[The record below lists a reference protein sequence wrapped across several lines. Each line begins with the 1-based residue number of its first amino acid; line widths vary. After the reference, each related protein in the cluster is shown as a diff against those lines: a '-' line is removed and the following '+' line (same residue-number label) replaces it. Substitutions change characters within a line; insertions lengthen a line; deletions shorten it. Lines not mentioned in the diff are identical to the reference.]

1 MTRYDAVVVGSGP
14 NGLGAAAAAA
24 RAGLSVLVLEAQ
36 EGLGGGLRTVETTLP
51 GFRHDH
57 CAAVHPLGATSPLF
71 RELRLE
77 DHGLAWAHPEVAVAH
92 PLSGRTAA
100 VVTRSLEE
108 TAEAMGSDGDA
119 WRKLVG
125 SAARRWDVWSDIW
138 LSPPLR
144 IPPHPLELARFAKG
158 LLPATTLGRLA
169 FSDEPARAALAGF
182 AAHSLIPLQ
191 RPLTGAI
198 GILFNAAAH
207 AVGMPLAAG
216 GSQSIADA
224 LVSYI
229 ENEGGEL
236 VTGQKVS
243 SLGDIPP
250 ARFVFFDLT
259 PRQVLAIAGDRL
271 APRVRRAFRRYR
283 HGSGVFKVDF
293 ALDGPVPWEAEACRR
308 AGTLHVGGT
317 LAEIAESEQ
326 LVAAGEHPERPFVL
340 VTQPSVCDPGRAP
353 EGHHVLWAYCHV
365 PNGSAVDM
373 TDRIVAQIETFAPG
387 FRDRILAQHVTTPGD
402 LEHINP
408 NYAGGDIAGGY
419 TGGLNMLFRPRLAL
433 DPWKVGEGLY
443 LCSQATPPG
452 VGVHGM
458 CGLWAVRSALGQP
471 VL

>member
-36 EGLGGGLRTVETTLP
+36 DGLGGGVRTVESTLP

-77 DHGLAWAHPEVAVAH
+77 DHGLAWVHPQVAVAH
-92 PLSGRTAA
+92 PLENGTAA

-108 TAEAMGSDGDA
+108 TAEAMGDDGDA

-125 SAARRWDVWSDIW
+125 SVARRWDVWGDTW

-144 IPPHPLELARFAKG
+144 IPPRGRLELARFAPKA
-158 LLPATTLGRLA
+158 LLPATTLARLA

-182 AAHSLIPLQ
+182 AAHTIIPLQ
-191 RPLTGAI
+191 RPLTGAV
-198 GILFNAAAH
+198 GVLFNAAAH

-224 LVSYI
+224 LASYLDAR
-229 ENEGGEL
+229 GGEL
-236 VTGQKVS
+236 VTGHKVS
-243 SLGDIPP
+243 SMADIPP

-259 PRQVLAIAGDRL
+259 PGQVLAIAGDRI

-283 HGSGVFKVDF
+283 HGSGAFKVDF
-293 ALDGPVPWEAEACRR
+293 ALDGPVPWQADACRR
-308 AGTLHVGGT
+308 AGTLHLGGT
-317 LAEIAESEQ
+317 LTEIAESER
-326 LVAAGEHPERPFVL
+326 LVAAGKHPERPFVL
-340 VTQPSVCDPGRAP
+340 AAQPTVCDPGRAP
-353 EGHHVLWAYCHV
+353 EGKHVLWAYTHV
-365 PNGSAVDM
+365 PNGSPVDM

-402 LEHINP
+402 FERTNSS
-408 NYAGGDIAGGY
+408 YAGGDIAGGY
-419 TGGLNMLFRPRLAL
+419 TGGLNALFRPRPAL

-452 VGVHGM
+452 AGVHGM
-458 CGLWAVRSALGQP
+458 CGLWAVRSALG
-471 VL
+471 